1 MARQA
6 KIGII
11 GLGYVGL
18 PLAVEFCK
26 TGFEVIGFDIDE
38 GKIEILKRCKS
49 YIKHIE
55 DAKIAQILPRFRP
68 TSNFSELSKCRLY
81 NYLTPN

>member
-1 MARQA
+1 
-6 KIGII
+6 
-11 GLGYVGL
+11 
-18 PLAVEFCK
+18 
-26 TGFEVIGFDIDE
+26 E

-68 TSNFSELSKCRLY
+68 TSNFSELSNVDCIIICVP
-81 NYLTPN
+81 TPLNKLSCFFTRKGKSR